1 MPLAPMGCA
10 VQLYESI
17 NRRGTWAD
25 NSKDGWY
32 LGTSNE
38 HYRCHI
44 IYVKKTRSKRTSD
57 TVFFKHQYITQP
69 TLTQADI
76 IVNAIDDLTHALKG
90 RKNVKGDAQIEAL
103 EKIDDLL
110 NNIPKKLSKVKDLQ
124 VTPNENTHP
133 VTQLIEE
140 TVIDS
145 TSVQTPIS
153 RVQNVINSELVTIS
167 PLTARVLN
175 KSKENISPKQLNIR
189 HRIQEVAQ
197 ARPPHHHNMQLRQ
210 QEQREQV
217 QMVQDDET
225 GEYLNY

>member
-25 NSKDGWY
+25 NSTDDSY

-57 TVFFKHQYITQP
+57 TVFFKHRYITQP
-69 TLTQADI
+69 TLTQAYI
-76 IVNAIDDLTHALKG
+76 IVKAIDDLTHALKG
-90 RKNVKGDAQIEAL
+90 RKNMKGDAQIEAL
-103 EKIDDLL
+103 EKIDELL
-110 NNIPKKLSKVKDLQ
+110 NNILKKLSTVKENQ

-133 VTQLIEE
+133 VTQPIAEM
-140 TVIDS
+140 VIDL
-145 TSVQTPIS
+145 TSVQMPIP
-153 RVQNVINSELVTIS
+153 RVQNNINSKLVTVP
-167 PLTARVLN
+167 PLTARVLI

-197 ARPPHHHNMQLRQ
+197 ARLPHCHNMQLRQ
-210 QEQREQV
+210 QEQHERV
-217 QMVQDDET
+217 QMVRDDET
-225 GEYLNY
+225 GKYLNY

>member
-1 MPLAPMGCA
+1 MSLAPMGFA

-25 NSKDGWY
+25 NSTDGWY

-44 IYVKKTRSKRTSD
+44 IYVKKTRSERTSD
-57 TVFFKHQYITQP
+57 LVFFKHQYITQP

-76 IVNAIDDLTHALKG
+76 IVKAIDDLTHALKG
-90 RKNVKGDAQIEAL
+90 RKNVKGNAQIEAL
-103 EKIDDLL
+103 EKIDELL
-110 NNIPKKLSKVKDLQ
+110 NNILKKLSTVREKQ

-133 VTQLIEE
+133 VTQPIAE

-145 TSVQTPIS
+145 TSVQTPIP
-153 RVQNVINSELVTIS
+153 RVQNDINSELITIS
-167 PLTARVLN
+167 PLTVRVLN

-197 ARPPHHHNMQLRQ
+197 ARLPHCHNMQLHQ

-217 QMVQDDET
+217 QMVRDDET
-225 GEYLNY
+225 GEYLTY